1 MKKLNLLLLFLL
13 LFTVSCATNKSSDR
27 GPAASNDVAIERVA
41 EACDIDEDFLGDL
54 VDNNAV
60 PDEARYLSGGGGFQ
74 TFLMKDGR
82 LVIVSGVRKNSS
94 NKCKI
99 DHLKIDEGEIT
110 STFANGRRLFMAVR
124 NTRGSGRV
132 YVMTAVKDQ
141 DARDPYQVHE
151 IKYDHRRFANASS
164 FERRTIKVGSKNKYG
179 VAVIHRDGHAYNREL
194 KPWEWGDNNEYITS
208 KEHAVKIDLIPVRPS
223 QRVVRI
229 ERPRVETRR
238 PTVTYLPK
246 PPKTCRAEEKISFFF
261 GLFSISNSV
270 EVPCS

>member
-1 MKKLNLLLLFLL
+1 MKKLNLLLVFFL
-13 LFTVSCATNKSSDR
+13 LFTVSCATNNSDR

-41 EACDIDEDFLGDL
+41 KACDISEDFLGRL
-54 VDNNAV
+54 VDDNAV

-82 LVIVSGVRKNSS
+82 LVIVSGVRGNAR

-99 DHLKIDEGEIT
+99 DHLDIDEGEIV

-141 DARDPYQVHE
+141 NAREPYQVHE
-151 IKYDHRRFANASS
+151 IKYDHRRFANAAS
-164 FERRTIKVGSKNKYG
+164 FEKRRVVVGSKNKNG
-179 VAVIHRDGHAYNREL
+179 IAVMHRDGHEYGRVL
-194 KPWEWGDNNEYITS
+194 KPWEWGDNNESISS
-208 KEHAVKIDLIPVRPS
+208 KENAIKVGIIPARPSARNVTRVRP
-223 QRVVRI
+223 RI
-229 ERPRVETRR
+229 ETPR

-246 PPKTCRAEEKISFFF
+246 PPRTCKVEDKVSFFF
-261 GLFSISNSV
+261 GLFSVSSTI